1 MPTPMFTKKKTT
13 CFSLQTYIFYF
24 IFMATLFSLSLSIS
38 LYIVDTKIIYNS
50 FPTYYTTLILSFK
63 SQRLLLSLSLS
74 LFLSLNRSTRRQGTD
89 SRCFCLLKAIE
100 EPWKLT
106 GICMRWS
113 EAATAPLTPPLQQLQ
128 PPPQVPPQVSRMI
141 QILLKFNLGFRFL
154 HLAVNKPVVIFS
166 PWPILLKQEMLL
178 KSCMNFISH
187 SFPNLLSLF
196 LPKVVN
202 PSRLL
207 FLLSIHHH
215 QRNRLSSNSSSL
227 IISSL
232 MLVLSLVPQLLEPKE
247 GKFSLYFAFK
257 KKKSIY

>member
-1 MPTPMFTKKKTT
+1 MPTPMFTKEKTT

-24 IFMATLFSLSLSIS
+24 IFMATLFYPSLSIS
-38 LYIVDTKIIYNS
+38 LYIVETKIIYNS

-113 EAATAPLTPPLQQLQ
+113 EAATAPLTPPLRQLR

-154 HLAVNKPVVIFS
+154 HLAVNKLVVIFS

-207 FLLSIHHH
+207 FLLSLHHH
-215 QRNRLSSNSSSL
+215 QRTRLISNSSSL

-247 GKFSLYFAFK
+247 GKFSLYFAFFKIK
-257 KKKSIY
+257 K